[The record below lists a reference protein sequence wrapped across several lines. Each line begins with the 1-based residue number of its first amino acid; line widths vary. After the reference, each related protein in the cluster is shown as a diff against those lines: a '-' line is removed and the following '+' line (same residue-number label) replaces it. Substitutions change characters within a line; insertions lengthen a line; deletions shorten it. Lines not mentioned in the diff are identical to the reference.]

1 MPFNPVIDVM
11 IYEFRLPRIVPQMSG
26 ATPECVH
33 AQVGDALKMGSK
45 LVDLSVDLTSA
56 FAQEC
61 PPISFFRV
69 VLREAAWLRKFN
81 VELGRFS
88 QLDELIAVFSTDQN
102 EDINQSAARQIRA
115 TVAGIAHHESMWTG
129 SHR

>member
-1 MPFNPVIDVM
+1 M
-11 IYEFRLPRIVPQMSG
+11 IYEFRLPRIVPQMIG
-26 ATPECVH
+26 ATVECVH
-33 AQVGDALKMGSK
+33 AKRGDALKMGSK

-69 VLREAAWLRKFN
+69 VLRESAWLRKFD

-88 QLDELIAVFSTDQN
+88 QLDEVIAVFSTDQD

>member
-1 MPFNPVIDVM
+1 M

-26 ATPECVH
+26 ATIECVH
-33 AQVGDALKMGSK
+33 AKLGDPVKMGSK
-45 LVDLSVDLTSA
+45 LVDFSVDLTSA

-69 VLREAAWLRKFN
+69 VLREAAWLRKFDI
-81 VELGRFS
+81 EPGRFS
-88 QLDELIAVFSTDQN
+88 QLDEVIAVFSTDEN
-102 EDINQSAARQIRA
+102 EDIARSAARQIRT